1 VDSATLSLRVPA
13 DASRLSGNLEKVRA
27 FLRTHR
33 VDVDTT
39 WDIVVCVHESCAN
52 AILHGGSPDDI
63 DVVVSIGRESVAV
76 SVIDNGSGLDL
87 DRCHPRRP
95 PDTRSTCGRGLF
107 IMAQLMDEFDISVD
121 GGTELRML
129 KRLPPALPRRAA

>member
-1 VDSATLSLRVPA
+1 VPA
-13 DASRLSGNLEKVRA
+13 DASRLSGNLEQVRA
-27 FLRTHR
+27 FLRTHGI
-33 VDVDTT
+33 DHDTT

-63 DVVVSIGRESVAV
+63 DVVVSIDQKSVAV

-87 DRCHPRRP
+87 DRCDPSQP
-95 PDTRSTCGRGLF
+95 PDAHSTCGRGIFL
-107 IMAQLMDEFDISVD
+107 MAQLMDEFDISVD

-129 KRLPPALPRRAA
+129 KRLPGLPRRVA